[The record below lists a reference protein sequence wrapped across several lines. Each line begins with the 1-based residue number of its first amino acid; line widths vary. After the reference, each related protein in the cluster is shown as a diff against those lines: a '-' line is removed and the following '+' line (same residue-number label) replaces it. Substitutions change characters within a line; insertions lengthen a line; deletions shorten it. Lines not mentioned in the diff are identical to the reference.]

1 MANQKITMKPG
12 INRQLSATLN
22 EGGYTDGSRVRFRF
36 GVPQKIGGWIK
47 WAATLLTG
55 ACRTI
60 HAWSQLNTLIDVAFG
75 THDHVYISQGGT
87 LYDVTP
93 VDGVISPGATSI
105 AATTGSAVLV
115 VTTGTNHGRAV
126 GDWVTFDAIS
136 GTSRTPSGISG
147 AGITLAGDYK
157 VASVISLTSLTIV
170 AATAATAT
178 AGIAAATLT
187 CFLSAGL
194 PSSITGTGWGAG
206 TWGGVVSGT
215 GANFTASIS
224 GTTMTVSAISAG
236 AIVVG
241 MWVRGTG
248 VSVGPPGSG
257 YTYVTALGTGTGG
270 VGTYTVG
277 PSQTVASTT
286 MTGVTGTGWGA
297 ASASGTTLL
306 PARVWSLDNWGE
318 DLLAIPTQGKLYS
331 WFPSG
336 SGSISSRLAVVTN
349 SGTPAYG
356 PPLVIGQGFVA
367 MPERHLILLG
377 SSTLN
382 SNANYDPML
391 VRWSDAEDF
400 TSYFALTTNS
410 AGSARL
416 QGGSQIIGALNT
428 QAQTLLWTDTMVY
441 TMRFIGTPYVY
452 RFDALGQNCGLI
464 AQHARAMLSG
474 VIYWMSSNAFFK
486 FNGGTPTI
494 MACTLWDDVF
504 STLNQSQQAKVTC
517 VTVAA
522 FGEVTWF
529 YPAGASIEPNRYVTY
544 NSMEDVW
551 YGGALDRGAFMDAG
565 VLASPIGVN
574 ASGQV
579 YAHEVGVDADG
590 AAMGEYLLSGY
601 ADIADGEDILFIRSF
616 IPDFQYLTGAITL
629 SLYATLYPN
638 ATPRLRGPYTVTN
651 ASTNIN
657 ARTRGRQV
665 AFRIDGGGVGSN
677 WRLGATRYDAQAD
690 GSR

>member
-1 MANQKITMKPG
+1 MANQKLVMKPG
-12 INRQLSATLN
+12 INRQISATLN

-36 GVPQKIGGWIK
+36 GVPQKLGGWIK
-47 WAATLLTG
+47 WMTTLLTG

-60 HAWSQLNTLIDVAFG
+60 HAWSQLNTLIDVTFG

-93 VDGVISPGATSI
+93 VDAIVSAGATNV
-105 AATTGSAVLV
+105 ATTSGSATLL
-115 VTTGTNHGRAV
+115 VTTGANHGRTV

-136 GTSRTPSGISG
+136 GTVRTPSGITVG
-147 AGITLAGDYK
+147 GIALSGDYK
-157 VASVISLTSLTIV
+157 VATVTSLTVLTVV
-170 AATAATAT
+170 AASNAGSTASTAV
-178 AGIAAATLT
+178 ATLT
-187 CFLSAGL
+187 CFLPAGL
-194 PSSITGTGWGAG
+194 PSSINGTGWGAG
-206 TWGGVVSGT
+206 TWGGVVSGA
-215 GANFTASIS
+215 GASFTASIA
-224 GTTMTVSAISAG
+224 GTTMTVTAISAG
-236 AIVVG
+236 AITIG
-241 MWVRGTG
+241 MWVQGSG

-270 VGTYTVG
+270 TGTYTVG
-277 PSQTVASTT
+277 PSQTVASTA
-286 MTGVTGTGWGA
+286 MTGTTGTGWGA
-297 ASASGTTLL
+297 ASAAGTTLL
-306 PARVWSLDNWGE
+306 PARIWSLDNWGE

-336 SGSISSRLAVVTN
+336 SGTVSARLAVVTN
-349 SGTPAYG
+349 GTPANG

-377 SSTLN
+377 ASTLN
-382 SNANYDPML
+382 SSSNYDPML

-400 TSYFALTTNS
+400 TTYNALTTNS

-416 QGGSQIIGALNT
+416 QGGSAIMGALNT
-428 QAQTLLWTDTMVY
+428 QAQTLIWTDVMVY

-464 AQHARAMLSG
+464 AQHGHAMLSG

-486 FNGGTPTI
+486 FNGGTPTL
-494 MACTLWDDVF
+494 MPCTLWDDVF
-504 STLNQSQQAKVTC
+504 STLNASQQNKITC
-517 VTVAA
+517 STVAA

-529 YPAGASIEPNRYVTY
+529 YPANGSVEPNRYVTY
-544 NSMEDVW
+544 NTLEDVW
-551 YGGALDRGAFMDAG
+551 YGGALDRGAFKDAG
-565 VLASPIGVN
+565 VLATPIGVN
-574 ASGQV
+574 AIGQV

-601 ADIADGEDILFIRSF
+601 TDIADGEEILFIRSF
-616 IPDFQYLTGAITL
+616 IPDFQYLAGAISL
-629 SLYATLYPN
+629 SLYPTLYPS
-638 ATPRLRGPYTVTN
+638 ATPRLRGPYTITN
-651 ASTNIN
+651 TSTNIN
-657 ARTRGRQV
+657 SRSRGRQI

-677 WRLGATRYDAQAD
+677 WRMGATRYDAQAD